1 MDADGV
7 LVLRPA
13 KKSHIFSPF
22 FQHLNPIRRANAS
35 YAGNR
40 LLGWRPFKARPQS
53 GGWDPLPGSS
63 VPDDFKCPAAAGNR
77 GRVLAIRIEA

>member
-35 YAGNR
+35 YAGKPVA
-40 LLGWRPFKARPQS
+40 W
-53 GGWDPLPGSS
+53 
-63 VPDDFKCPAAAGNR
+63 
-77 GRVLAIRIEA
+77 LAPI